1 MADFIKDISP
11 KTGGAGIT
19 PVTITLT
26 GKHTGREQR
35 TATRTIT
42 FEGTT
47 GTKNKVMTI
56 VQAGAPVSFTPLN
69 NITDITVESG
79 QNIVLEGYGNGDT
92 LRFSST
98 DISDYIGTQVKV
110 ELIEDVTNVTT
121 AHTIT
126 ITEVE
131 GSNNEQFKGVV
142 NNITLGK
149 TNRYKFKITFLRV
162 NTATS
167 GSIEIDFDDF
177 ICFVNCIPSLAGAD
191 ITESGA
197 TPTVN
202 FTADETE
209 KTVKVG
215 SKKGFSITENSTA
228 VPGVG

>member
-1 MADFIKDISP
+1 MADFIQSISP
-11 KTGGAGIT
+11 TTGGAGII
-19 PVTITLT
+19 PVKIVLT

-42 FEGTT
+42 FEGAT

-98 DISDYIGTQVKV
+98 DISDYVGTQVKV
-110 ELIEDVTNVTT
+110 ELIEDVTNATT

-126 ITEVE
+126 LTEVE
-131 GSNNEQFKGVV
+131 GSHYEQLECVV

-167 GSIEIDFDDF
+167 GSIEIDLDNFAY
-177 ICFVNCIPSLAGAD
+177 FVNCIPSLASAD

-215 SKKGFSITENSTA
+215 AKKGFSITNDSIQA
-228 VPGVG
+228 PSV

>member
-1 MADFIKDISP
+1 
-11 KTGGAGIT
+11 
-19 PVTITLT
+19 
-26 GKHTGREQR
+26 
-35 TATRTIT
+35 
-42 FEGTT
+42 
-47 GTKNKVMTI
+47 MTI

-92 LRFSST
+92 LLFSST

-110 ELIEDVTNVTT
+110 ELIEDVTNATT

-167 GSIEIDFDDF
+167 GSIEIDLDN
-177 ICFVNCIPSLAGAD
+177 IVYFVNCIPSLAGAD
-191 ITESGA
+191 ITESSS
-197 TPTVN
+197 TSTVN

-215 SKKGFSITENSTA
+215 AKKGFSITNDSIQ
-228 VPGVG
+228 VPSV

>member
-19 PVTITLT
+19 PVKITLT

-42 FEGTT
+42 FEDAT

-92 LRFSST
+92 LHFSST

-110 ELIEDVTNVTT
+110 ELIEDVTNATT

-126 ITEVE
+126 LTEVE
-131 GSNNEQFKGVV
+131 DSHYEQLEGIV

-167 GSIEIDFDDF
+167 GSIEIDLDNIVYFA
-177 ICFVNCIPSLAGAD
+177 NCIPSLAGAD

-197 TPTVN
+197 TSTVN

-215 SKKGFSITENSTA
+215 AKKGFSITNDSIQ
-228 VPGVG
+228 VPSV

>member
-11 KTGGAGIT
+11 KNGEAGIT
-19 PVTITLT
+19 NVKITLT

-42 FEGTT
+42 FEGAT
-47 GTKNKVMTI
+47 GTTNKVMTI

-92 LRFSST
+92 LRFTST
-98 DISDYIGTQVKV
+98 DDASYIGTQAKV
-110 ELIEDVTNVTT
+110 ELTEDVTNATT
-121 AHTIT
+121 AYTIT
-126 ITEVE
+126 IKELA
-131 GSNNEQFKGVV
+131 GSNNEEFEGVV

-167 GSIEIDFDDF
+167 GSIEIDLDDF
-177 ICFVNCIPSLAGAD
+177 AYFVNCIPSLASAD
-191 ITESGA
+191 ITESSS

-215 SKKGFSITENSTA
+215 AKKGFSIPEGMTEHPS
-228 VPGVG
+228 V

>member
-11 KTGGAGIT
+11 KTGGAGII

-42 FEGTT
+42 FEGVT
-47 GTKNKVMTI
+47 GTTNKVMTI

-92 LRFSST
+92 LHFSST
-98 DISDYIGTQVKV
+98 DISDYVGTQVKV
-110 ELIEDVTNVTT
+110 ELIEDVTNATT

-126 ITEVE
+126 LTEVE
-131 GSNNEQFKGVV
+131 GSHYEQLECVV

-167 GSIEIDFDDF
+167 GSIEIDLDDF
-177 ICFVNCIPSLAGAD
+177 AYFVNCIPSLADAD
-191 ITESGA
+191 ITESSS
-197 TPTVN
+197 TSTVN

-215 SKKGFSITENSTA
+215 SKKGFSIPEGMTEHPS
-228 VPGVG
+228 V

>member
-1 MADFIKDISP
+1 MADFIQNITP
-11 KTGGAGIT
+11 TTGGAGIT
-19 PVTITLT
+19 DVKITLT
-26 GKHTGREQR
+26 GKHTGREPR

-56 VQAGAPVSFTPLN
+56 VQAGAPVRFTPLN

-98 DISDYIGTQVKV
+98 DDASYIGTQAKV
-110 ELIEDVTNVTT
+110 ELTEDVTNATT
-121 AHTIT
+121 ARTIT
-126 ITEVE
+126 LTEVE
-131 GSNNEQFKGVV
+131 GSNHGEFEGVV

-162 NTATS
+162 NTTTS
-167 GSIEIDFDDF
+167 GSMEIDLDDIAYYANF
-177 ICFVNCIPSLAGAD
+177 IPSLASAD

-215 SKKGFSITENSTA
+215 AKKGFSITNDSIQ
-228 VPGVG
+228 VPSV

>member
-11 KTGGAGIT
+11 KTGEAGIT
-19 PVTITLT
+19 DVKITLT
-26 GKHTGREQR
+26 GKHTGREPR

-42 FEGTT
+42 FESNNVATT
-47 GTKNKVMTI
+47 RVMKI
-56 VQAGAPVSFTPLN
+56 VQAGAPVRFTPLN

-98 DISDYIGTQVKV
+98 DDRNYIGTEVKV

-121 AHTIT
+121 ARTIT
-126 ITEVE
+126 LTEVA
-131 GSNNEQFKGVV
+131 GSNNEEFEGVV

-167 GSIEIDFDDF
+167 GSIQIDLDDF
-177 ICFVNCIPSLAGAD
+177 VYMVNCIPSLADAD

-209 KTVKVG
+209 KTVTVG
-215 SKKGFSITENSTA
+215 AKKGFSITEGISEH
-228 VPGVG
+228 PGV

>member
-1 MADFIKDISP
+1 MADLIKDIVP
-11 KTGGAGIT
+11 KTGEAGIT
-19 PVTITLT
+19 DVKITLT

-47 GTKNKVMTI
+47 AASTKVLKI
-56 VQAGAPVSFTPLN
+56 IQAEAPVRFTPLN

-79 QNIVLEGYGNGDT
+79 QNIVLEGYGNGET
-92 LRFSST
+92 LTFSST
-98 DISDYIGTQVKV
+98 DDASYIGTQAKV
-110 ELIEDVTNVTT
+110 ELTEDVTNATT
-121 AHTIT
+121 ERTIT
-126 ITEVE
+126 LTEQE
-131 GSNNEQFKGVV
+131 GSNNEVFEGVV

-162 NTATS
+162 NTTTS
-167 GSIEIDFDDF
+167 GSLEIDLDNIVYYANF
-177 ICFVNCIPSLAGAD
+177 IPSTAGAD
-191 ITESGA
+191 ITEDQ
-197 TPTVN
+197 TTVN

-215 SKKGFSITENSTA
+215 AKKGFSITENEIQ

>member
-11 KTGGAGIT
+11 QTGGAGIT
-19 PVTITLT
+19 PVKITLT

-47 GTKNKVMTI
+47 GTTNKVMTI
-56 VQAGAPVSFTPLN
+56 VQAGAPVRFTPLN

-92 LRFSST
+92 LHFSST
-98 DISDYIGTQVKV
+98 DISDYVGTQVKV
-110 ELIEDVTNVTT
+110 ELIEDVTNATT

-126 ITEVE
+126 LTEVE
-131 GSNNEQFKGVV
+131 GSHYEQLECIV

-167 GSIEIDFDDF
+167 GSIEIDLDDF
-177 ICFVNCIPSLAGAD
+177 SYFVNCIPSLASAD

-209 KTVKVG
+209 KTVTVG
-215 SKKGFSITENSTA
+215 AKKRFSITNDSIQA
-228 VPGVG
+228 PSV

>member
-1 MADFIKDISP
+1 MADFIQNISP
-11 KTGGAGIT
+11 KTGEAGIT
-19 PVTITLT
+19 DVTITLT

-42 FEGTT
+42 FQSTDVEET
-47 GTKNKVMTI
+47 KVMKI

-98 DISDYIGTQVKV
+98 DISDYVGTQVKV
-110 ELIEDVTNVTT
+110 ELIEDVTNATT

-126 ITEVE
+126 LTEVE
-131 GSNNEQFKGVV
+131 GTHYEQLECVV

-167 GSIEIDFDDF
+167 GSIEIDLDNFAY
-177 ICFVNCIPSLAGAD
+177 FVNCIPSLASAD

-215 SKKGFSITENSTA
+215 AKKGFSITNDSIQA
-228 VPGVG
+228 PSV

>member
-11 KTGGAGIT
+11 KTGGAGII
-19 PVTITLT
+19 PVKITLT

-47 GTKNKVMTI
+47 GTKNKVMKI
-56 VQAGAPVSFTPLN
+56 VQAGAPVRFTPLN

-98 DISDYIGTQVKV
+98 DDRNYIGTEVKV

-121 AHTIT
+121 ARTIT
-126 ITEVE
+126 LTEVA
-131 GSNNEQFKGVV
+131 GSNNEEFEGVV

-167 GSIEIDFDDF
+167 GSIQIDLDDF
-177 ICFVNCIPSLAGAD
+177 VYMVNCIPSLAGAD
-191 ITESGA
+191 ITESSS

-209 KTVKVG
+209 KTVTVG
-215 SKKGFSITENSTA
+215 SKKGFSITEDISEH
-228 VPGVG
+228 PGV

>member
-1 MADFIKDISP
+1 MADFIQSITP
-11 KTGGAGIT
+11 ETGKAGIT
-19 PVTITLT
+19 DVKITLT

-47 GTKNKVMTI
+47 GTNNKVMTI

-69 NITDITVESG
+69 NITDVTVESG

-92 LRFSST
+92 LRFTST
-98 DISDYIGTQVKV
+98 DDASYIGTQAKV
-110 ELIEDVTNVTT
+110 ELTEDVTNATT
-121 AHTIT
+121 AYTIT
-126 ITEVE
+126 ITELA
-131 GSNNEQFKGVV
+131 GSNNQEFEGVV

-162 NTATS
+162 NTTTS
-167 GSIEIDFDDF
+167 GSMEIDLDN
-177 ICFVNCIPSLAGAD
+177 FVYYANFIPSLAGAD

-215 SKKGFSITENSTA
+215 AKKGFSITNDSIQ
-228 VPGVG
+228 VPSV

>member
-11 KTGGAGIT
+11 KTGEAGIT
-19 PVTITLT
+19 DVKITLT
-26 GKHTGREQR
+26 GKHTGREPR

-42 FEGTT
+42 FEGAT

-56 VQAGAPVSFTPLN
+56 VQAGEPVGFTPLN

-92 LRFSST
+92 LHFSST
-98 DISDYIGTQVKV
+98 DDRDYIGTQVKV
-110 ELIEDVTNVTT
+110 ELIEDVTNATT

-126 ITEVE
+126 LTEVE
-131 GSNNEQFKGVV
+131 GTHYEQLECVV

-167 GSIEIDFDDF
+167 GSIEIDLDDF
-177 ICFVNCIPSLAGAD
+177 AYFVNCIPSLASAD

-215 SKKGFSITENSTA
+215 AKKGFSITKDSIQA
-228 VPGVG
+228 PSV

>member
-1 MADFIKDISP
+1 MADFIYNISP
-11 KTGGAGIT
+11 TTGKAG
-19 PVTITLT
+19 VTDVKITLK

-47 GTKNKVMTI
+47 GTTNKVMTI
-56 VQAGAPVSFTPLN
+56 VQAGATVRFTPLN
-69 NITDITVESG
+69 NITNITVESG

-98 DISDYIGTQVKV
+98 DDASYIGTQAKV
-110 ELIEDVTNVTT
+110 ELTEDVTNATT
-121 AHTIT
+121 ARTIT
-126 ITEVE
+126 LTEVE
-131 GSNNEQFKGVV
+131 DSNHGEFEGVV

-162 NTATS
+162 NTTTS
-167 GSIEIDFDDF
+167 GSMEIDLDDIAYYANF
-177 ICFVNCIPSLAGAD
+177 IPSLAGAD

-215 SKKGFSITENSTA
+215 AKKGFSITNDSIQ
-228 VPGVG
+228 VPSV

>member
-11 KTGGAGIT
+11 KTGEAGIT
-19 PVTITLT
+19 DVTITLK

-42 FEGTT
+42 FEGAT
-47 GTKNKVMTI
+47 GTTNKVMTI

-98 DISDYIGTQVKV
+98 DDRDYIGTQVKV
-110 ELIEDVTNVTT
+110 ELIEDVTNATT
-121 AHTIT
+121 ARTIT
-126 ITEVE
+126 LTEVA
-131 GSNNEQFKGVV
+131 GSNNEEFEGVV

-162 NTATS
+162 NTTTS
-167 GSIEIDFDDF
+167 GSMEIDLDNIAYYANF
-177 ICFVNCIPSLAGAD
+177 IPSLADAD
-191 ITESGA
+191 ITESSS
-197 TPTVN
+197 TSTVN

-215 SKKGFSITENSTA
+215 AKKGFSITENSTA

>member
-11 KTGGAGIT
+11 KNGEAGIT
-19 PVTITLT
+19 DVTITLT

-47 GTKNKVMTI
+47 GTTNKVMTI

-98 DISDYIGTQVKV
+98 DISDYVGTQVKV
-110 ELIEDVTNVTT
+110 ELIEDVTNATT

-126 ITEVE
+126 LTEVE
-131 GSNNEQFKGVV
+131 GTHYEQLECVV

-167 GSIEIDFDDF
+167 GSIEIDLDDF
-177 ICFVNCIPSLAGAD
+177 AYFVNCIPSLAGAD
-191 ITESGA
+191 ITESSS
-197 TPTVN
+197 TSTVN

-215 SKKGFSITENSTA
+215 AKKGFSITNDSIQA
-228 VPGVG
+228 PSV

>member
-177 ICFVNCIPSLAGAD
+177 AYFVNCIPSLADAD
-191 ITESGA
+191 ITESSS
-197 TPTVN
+197 TSTVN

-209 KTVKVG
+209 KTVQVG
-215 SKKGFSITENSTA
+215 AKKGFSIPEGVTEHPS
-228 VPGVG
+228 V